1 MEADQPKVPLPT
13 PVEGKTPASSDVGKA
28 FEDLRG
34 RFNSMLNDITG
45 ADPVGAQALAAVRC
59 GGGCHQGVID

>member
-1 MEADQPKVPLPT
+1 METENPNMPPSI
-13 PVEGKTPASSDVGKA
+13 PVTREAAASSADMRKA

-34 RFNSMLNDITG
+34 KLNKVLDDSIG
-45 ADPVGAQALAAVRC
+45 ANVLAAVRC